1 MKALGALGVAGLILA
16 VAVVSMDISGGPFHD
31 VAGVVRSVGPG
42 GGNGEGGGVPGG
54 MVATVVLG
62 DGEVIQAA
70 LLHPGDAL
78 PGQSVRV
85 RVFHRLIP
93 GGTSYEVMRPSG
105 IGPKDTATK

>member
-1 MKALGALGVAGLILA
+1 VKALGALGVAGLILA
-16 VAVVSMDISGGPFHD
+16 VAVVSMDISGGPFRD
-31 VAGVVRSVGPG
+31 VAGVVRSVGH
-42 GGNGEGGGVPGG
+42 GEGGGVPGG

-105 IGPKDTATK
+105 LGTKDTATK